1 MRRYRHCNG
10 GFGSARGFSLIE
22 LMVSIVLGLIII
34 AGAASIYLASK
45 RSMTEVEQV
54 AAVSENGRFALQ
66 LLNSAVR
73 HVSFF
78 GGSRPPDIRDDAS
91 LGAVTGDCNAP
102 ADAYNTDESFF
113 AVRAT
118 GTPGS
123 SVSVLGCITD
133 ALANTD
139 VLVIKGVA
147 PSPLY
152 DADPD
157 DPNAPRDGNISFP
170 TGAWSSQ
177 ESYVVSNSES
187 GILVDGAD
195 TPRPSVAVGTEF
207 ALGVAWP
214 YRLQIYYIR
223 NIVGGI
229 PTLARKVLA
238 WDTAS
243 GTMSIQTQDLVQ
255 GVENIRYLFSYD
267 SDGDGEVD
275 TTSSLTDMPGATDLL
290 WSQVISLQV
299 YLLVRSDAAD
309 PDYLDEKT
317 YNLGDISYTPTGD
330 ARSVRR
336 ILLNSDIAMR
346 NPRLVL
352 RGGA

>member
-1 MRRYRHCNG
+1 MRRYRHCNS

-78 GGSRPPDIRDDAS
+78 GGARPPDIRDDAS
-91 LGAVTGDCNAP
+91 LGAVTGDCTGDAAAYDTDNA
-102 ADAYNTDESFF
+102 FF

-118 GTPGS
+118 GTPGA

-243 GTMSIQTQDLVQ
+243 GTVAVDTQDLVQ

-275 TTSSLTDMPGATDLL
+275 ITENLTGVTAADAWDT
-290 WSQVISLQV
+290 VISLQV
-299 YLLVRSDAAD
+299 FLLVRSDAAD

>member
-1 MRRYRHCNG
+1 MRRYRHCNS

-78 GGSRPPDIRDDAS
+78 GGARPPDIRDDAS
-91 LGAVTGDCNAP
+91 LVAVTGDCTGDAAAYDTDNA
-102 ADAYNTDESFF
+102 FF

-118 GTPGS
+118 GTPGA

-157 DPNAPRDGNISFP
+157 DPNAPRDGSISFP
-170 TGAWSSQ
+170 TGAWSS
-177 ESYVVSNSES
+177 EETYVVSNSES

-195 TPRPSVAVGTEF
+195 TAPSVAVGTEF

-223 NIVGGI
+223 NAAT

-243 GTMSIQTQDLVQ
+243 GTVAVDTQDLVQ

-275 TTSSLTDMPGATDLL
+275 ITENLTGVTAADAWDT
-290 WSQVISLQV
+290 VISLQV
-299 YLLVRSDAAD
+299 FLLVRSDAAD

>member
-1 MRRYRHCNG
+1 MRRYRHCNS

-78 GGSRPPDIRDDAS
+78 GGARPPDIRDDAS
-91 LGAVTGDCNAP
+91 LGAVTGDCTGDAAAYDTDNA
-102 ADAYNTDESFF
+102 FF

-118 GTPGS
+118 GTPGA